1 MTKREIS
8 TIILIGLLMGALM
21 YYGFYSAKLEQQVDK
36 LQQPTETKIVGQYTL
51 IHYPN
56 GGWIN
61 SIHITEYYI
70 KDNLL
75 WYREKGSTTDKP
87 VWISDVIFADGWLEG
102 EELIDYGV
110 WVSELE
116 GVTWEK

>member
-1 MTKREIS
+1 MTNREIRL
-8 TIILIGLLMGALM
+8 TILLGLLFAMLM
-21 YYGFYSAKLEQQVDK
+21 FSITETVNLERQVDK

-75 WYREKGSTTDKP
+75 WYKEKGSTTDKP
-87 VWISDVIFADGWLEG
+87 IWLSSVIFVDGWIEG
-102 EELIDYGV
+102 ERLMDYGY
-110 WVSELE
+110 WISELE
-116 GVTWEK
+116 GTIEK